1 MAMGCPFRDRLGNS
15 FRMQDGT
22 LFVVVADPSAPFYAG
37 GERSEP
43 VLHRQLLQRELEGL
57 GVQLQS
63 WEPML
68 QRRNGLISDMY
79 SKFVFRKEA

>member
-1 MAMGCPFRDRLGNS
+1 
-15 FRMQDGT
+15 
-22 LFVVVADPSAPFYAG
+22 
-37 GERSEP
+37 